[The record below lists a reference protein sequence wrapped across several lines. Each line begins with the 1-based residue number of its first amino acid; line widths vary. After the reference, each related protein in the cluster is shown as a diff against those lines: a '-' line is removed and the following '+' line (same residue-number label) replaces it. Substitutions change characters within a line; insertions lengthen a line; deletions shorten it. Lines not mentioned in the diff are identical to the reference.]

1 MTAGVGV
8 QFCPD
13 VQPGNARAKEC
24 LEENREKPDFSPQ
37 CKVEIEKMMADR
49 AADFRLDAKLRKMCS
64 EDIADMCG
72 YERDSLDTVAGYDA
86 RVIQCLQDYRCH
98 SLCFVG
104 SVLFASPQPGT
115 QLQRYNLKLHV
126 TPQPHSRVL
135 TSSSDV
141 LSHAE
146 ADAAATVFAGT
157 RYATPAA
164 RRASRRSWSTPPRTS
179 ALTCP
184 LQTPATRTARTSVRG
199 CPPALLGS
207 SAACRTGVPV
217 VTASIYT
224 TSPAKQLAALFV

>member
-1 MTAGVGV
+1 MTPGVGV

-86 RVIQCLQDYRCH
+86 RVIQCLQDYRCRL
-98 SLCFVG
+98 LCLIWFV
-104 SVLFASPQPGT
+104 S
-115 QLQRYNLKLHV
+115 
-126 TPQPHSRVL
+126 HSRVS
-135 TSSSDV
+135 TSAADGM
-141 LSHAE
+141 SHAE
-146 ADAAATVFAGT
+146 AHGVAIVIAGT

-164 RRASRRSWSTPPRTS
+164 RRASRRSWSMPPRTS

-184 LQTPATRTARTSVRG
+184 LQTPATRTARTSVQG
-199 CPPALLGS
+199 WPPAPLGS
-207 SAACRTGVPV
+207 SAACRTGVQV
-217 VTASIYT
+217 VTASIHT
-224 TSPAKQLAALFV
+224 AFPAKQPTALCVQVLGQGQPNVGDCHA